1 VTDIHLTGPIARARG
16 VIGRYPSDGERY
28 IFEYDRPRVLG
39 VHMLGVRRPLLVEWL
54 LDREVVQT
62 QVLDPWV
69 GKGQAWADTVIE
81 QAPEAV

>member
-1 VTDIHLTGPIARARG
+1 
-16 VIGRYPSDGERY
+16 
-28 IFEYDRPRVLG
+28 
-39 VHMLGVRRPLLVEWL
+39 MLGVRRPLLVEWL

>member
-1 VTDIHLTGPIARARG
+1 
-16 VIGRYPSDGERY
+16 VIGRYPRDGERY
-28 IFEYDRPRVLG
+28 IFEYDKPRVLG
-39 VHMLGVRRPLLVEWL
+39 VHMLGVRRPLLVDWL

-81 QAPEAV
+81 QSPEAV